1 VPTALNHDIPD
12 FKEVEDHKKAKETT
26 MKGLLEETITQ
37 VEKHIEI
44 KEDSKHW
51 SEQELD
57 KIRQTIIN
65 FRDERNWK
73 PCHNEKDLAIS
84 ISLEANELL
93 ENFQWKT
100 SEEAVKD
107 SKQNIKEEMAD
118 ILIYLVQLADKL
130 DIDLEEEVLEKMK
143 KNALKYPVHK
153 G

>member
-1 VPTALNHDIPD
+1 
-12 FKEVEDHKKAKETT
+12 
-26 MKGLLEETITQ
+26 M
-37 VEKHIEI
+37 
-44 KEDSKHW
+44 
-51 SEQELD
+51 D
-57 KIRQTIIN
+57 KIRNTILN

-73 PCHNEKDLAIS
+73 LYHKEKDLAIS

-93 ENFQWKT
+93 ENFQWKS
-100 SEEAVKD
+100 SEEAVRD

-143 KNALKYPVHK
+143 KNAQKYPVQK